1 MATCVSSILPFS
13 GTGDSLSGAE
23 GLALGGCGSGAPAN
37 SRRARTRLR
46 PCPARGHVAT
56 TAVGRRDRSTGWV
69 CCMATGFNRSGTS
82 SGADGVVAGDGEA
95 HEFGHF
101 GHGGVDE
108 FQVPGGEL
116 PVVGCVGSFEV
127 AFGAVEQC

>member
-1 MATCVSSILPFS
+1 MATCVSSILPFQRHGGLS
-13 GTGDSLSGAE
+13 LRRRGAGSWWLRVRRRPTRGVPGPGQTMSCPGT
-23 GLALGGCGSGAPAN
+23 
-37 SRRARTRLR
+37 
-46 PCPARGHVAT
+46 RGHDSGW
-56 TAVGRRDRSTGWV
+56 TAGSEYGLGALYGDRLQSVRTL
-69 CCMATGFNRSGTS
+69 
-82 SGADGVVAGDGEA
+82 SGADGVVVGDGEA

-127 AFGAVEQC
+127 AFGAVEQG